1 MRRVLIAGCGYL
13 GQATADVFETAG
25 WEVEGWTNSSKSA
38 RELSAKHYR
47 VDALDISNARQV
59 TGRTGNFDAVIHCA
73 STRGGDVDL
82 YRSVYLIGT
91 RNLLDRFREA
101 KILFTSSTSVYAQ
114 SNGEWVT
121 EESPAEP
128 NQETGKILREAEQL
142 VLARDGNVARLGGIY
157 GPGRSFLL
165 RRFLGNEAIVDPERD
180 RFVNQIHRDDAAA
193 ALFLLVW
200 RQSPG
205 GGIYNV
211 VDDRPILQSECYRWL
226 AERLNRPAPPFG
238 RSASKRKRGESNKR
252 VSNAKLRALGWV
264 PRYSTFAKA
273 MGKSIL
279 PATGLG
285 Q

>member
-82 YRSVYLIGT
+82 YRRVYLIGT
-91 RNLLDRFREA
+91 RNLLDRFPEA